1 MFAGNFGTGPPR
13 RVLGGIFEKNWH
25 VGKALY
31 WSKEQKQVWNPAYLA
46 AACRSFSSFFM
57 L

>member
-31 WSKEQKQVWNPAYLA
+31 WSKEQKQVWNPG
-46 AACRSFSSFFM
+46 
-57 L
+57 